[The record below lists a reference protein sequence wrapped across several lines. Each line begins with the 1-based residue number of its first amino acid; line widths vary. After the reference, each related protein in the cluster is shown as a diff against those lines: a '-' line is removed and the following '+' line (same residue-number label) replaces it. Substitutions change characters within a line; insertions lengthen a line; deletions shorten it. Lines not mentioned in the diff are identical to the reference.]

1 LECFAKLRLIT
12 ELTFQEV
19 AVADEKRK
27 DLWDKVASVT
37 PLILGIAVSAV
48 GAFFTHVYNF
58 RQLQLNQI
66 AALDKL
72 RPLLTSDK
80 PDEREFGYAS
90 FAALGYEDIA
100 VRIVQ
105 LKKDESGR
113 SVLVELQRVGSPQV
127 QANAADALRSLDEAQ
142 KLVNIAEFGTSEP
155 SEAQLKGE
163 PPEQRVPYA
172 RWAEETAQRLGM
184 SSKLGV
190 AILYDTAI
198 QSGQGRGRKLQEV
211 TSATVPPPLT
221 SREKEAAWL
230 KEFLDQRDKVMQ
242 QGPVA
247 KFYPSIKT
255 RIDRLR
261 GLLEKGDWDLET
273 VATANSS
280 VETDAPQAAR
290 PSPGR

>member
-1 LECFAKLRLIT
+1 M
-12 ELTFQEV
+12 
-19 AVADEKRK
+19 ADERRK

-37 PLILGIAVSAV
+37 PLVLGIAVTGV
-48 GAFFTHVYNF
+48 GALFTQVYNF

-80 PDEREFGYAS
+80 PEEREFGYAS

-142 KLVNIAEFGTSEP
+142 KLVNIAEFGTPEP
-155 SEAQLKGE
+155 SEAQLKTE
-163 PPEQRVPYA
+163 RPEQRVPYA
-172 RWAEETAQRLGM
+172 RWAQQTARDLGV
-184 SSKLGV
+184 SSKLAV

-198 QSGQGRGRKLQEV
+198 QIGQGRARKLQAAASER
-211 TSATVPPPLT
+211 VPPPLS

-230 KEFLDQRDKVMQ
+230 DAFLDLRDKAMQ
-242 QGPVA
+242 QGALA
-247 KFYPSIKT
+247 KFYPSIKP

-261 GLLEKGDWDLET
+261 GLVEKGDWDLDT
-273 VATANSS
+273 VATVNGS
-280 VETDAPQAAR
+280 VEAGAPNETR
-290 PSPGR
+290 PSP

>member
-1 LECFAKLRLIT
+1 M
-12 ELTFQEV
+12 
-19 AVADEKRK
+19 ADEKRK

-37 PLILGIAVSAV
+37 PLILGLAVTGV
-48 GAFFTHVYNF
+48 GAFFTQVYNF

-80 PDEREFGYAS
+80 PEEREFGYAS

-142 KLVNIAEFGTSEP
+142 KLVNIAEFGTPEL
-155 SEAQLKGE
+155 SEAQLKE
-163 PPEQRVPYA
+163 ERPEQRVPYA
-172 RWAEETAQRLGM
+172 RWAQQTAQGLGM

-190 AILYDTAI
+190 AMLYDTAI
-198 QSGQGRGRKLQEV
+198 QIGQGRARKLQEV
-211 TSATVPPPLT
+211 ASATVPPPLT

-230 KEFLDQRDKVMQ
+230 KEFLDQRDKAMQ
-242 QGPVA
+242 QGPAA
-247 KFYPSIKT
+247 KFYPSIKI

-261 GLLEKGDWDLET
+261 GLLEKGDWDLDT
-273 VATANSS
+273 IGTANRS
-280 VETDAPQAAR
+280 VEADAPRAAR
-290 PSPGR
+290 PSP